1 MGKKAKL
8 SIAAG
13 AVVVIVGVSALAAAT
28 RGNSG
33 TQVMLAAVSLR
44 DLESIVSGNGYIRP
58 HRRVDIQSDIMGRI
72 VELSVRE
79 GQQVRK
85 DQVLLRIDA
94 TEVQAAVDQARA
106 QVSEAQTRAAQAEA
120 QLLQAERAY
129 ERTRAL
135 ASTGTESLVS
145 RQVLE
150 EAETAVRVQ
159 RAVLEAARFG
169 VEQSRAAL
177 GQATQRLSKTII
189 RSPMDGVVT
198 RLNVDEGE
206 TAIIGTMNNAGSL
219 LLTVADLSVM
229 EAVVKVDETD
239 VPEISI
245 GDSASVQIDA
255 FPRQS
260 FVGRVTEIS
269 HSSVRPPG
277 SQAAAAQPT
286 QGQAVDFEIVIT
298 LASPPP
304 NLRSDLSAT
313 ADIVTAIRTGVLS
326 IPIIALT
333 VREQGDV
340 ETLPQEDPAARAAG
354 EAARRAQD
362 VEGVF
367 VIREG
372 KAKFLPV
379 EVGIGG
385 REYFEVL
392 SGLTGQDSVV
402 SGPYEAIR
410 GLRDDAPVR
419 RMSAATG
426 TNPRA
431 TARR

>member
-1 MGKKAKL
+1 MGKKTKL
-8 SIAAG
+8 GIAAG
-13 AVVVIVGVSALAAAT
+13 VVVVIIGVSAIAAAT

-33 TQVMLAAVSLR
+33 TQVMLDAVTLR

-145 RQVLE
+145 KQVLE

-159 RAVLEAARFG
+159 RAMLEAARFG

-177 GQATQRLSKTII
+177 GQAMQRLSKTII

-255 FPRQS
+255 FPRQN

-277 SQAAAAQPT
+277 SQAASAQPT

-298 LASPPP
+298 LENPPA

-313 ADIVTAIRTGVLS
+313 ADIVTAVRGSVLA

-333 VREQGDV
+333 VREQGEM
-340 ETLPQEDPAARAAG
+340 ETLTQEDPAARAAG
-354 EAARRAQD
+354 EAAKRVQD

-372 KAKFLPV
+372 KAKFVPV
-379 EVGIGG
+379 EVGISG
-385 REYFEVL
+385 REFFEVV
-392 SGLTGQDSVV
+392 SGLSEQDSVI

-410 GLRDDAPVR
+410 ALRDDAPVR
-419 RMSAATG
+419 RMSTTTG
-426 TNPRA
+426 SNSRA